1 MKNILCYCEAN
12 NRTGY
17 GHFSRIQELIKL
29 IKKEYKRC
37 KFYIY
42 SKNKIEAK
50 IYFKNSIIL
59 STKEKLLTHCKKKE
73 IFMI

>member
-29 IKKEYKRC
+29 IKKNINDVN
-37 KFYIY
+37 FIYIQ
-42 SKNKIEAK
+42 KI
-50 IYFKNSIIL
+50 N
-59 STKEKLLTHCKKKE
+59 
-73 IFMI
+73 

>member
-42 SKNKIEAK
+42 SKIKLKLKFILKIA
-50 IYFKNSIIL
+50 
-59 STKEKLLTHCKKKE
+59 
-73 IFMI
+73 